1 VGRLT
6 PRSVAE
12 WGAVVPVWVGLAG
25 VIASFVVWVLTGN
38 VSPVLLGAFGTMI
51 AAGQGAE
58 VIVAL
63 KQGPGAKKTRR
74 PSAKPSEEGQS
85 S

>member
-1 VGRLT
+1 M
-6 PRSVAE
+6 AE
-12 WGAVVPVWVGLAG
+12 WGAVLPVWIGLTG

-38 VSPVLLGAFGTMI
+38 VSPVLLGSFGTMI

-63 KQGPGAKKTRR
+63 KQGPGAKQTRKR
-74 PSAKPSEEGQS
+74 SGKPSGEES
-85 S
+85 SS

>member
-1 VGRLT
+1 
-6 PRSVAE
+6 
-12 WGAVVPVWVGLAG
+12 VGLTG

-38 VSPVLLGAFGTMI
+38 VSPVLLGSFGTMI

-63 KQGPGAKKTRR
+63 KGGPGGKRTKK
-74 PSAKPSEEGQS
+74 PSAKPSDAESRG
-85 S
+85 

>member
-1 VGRLT
+1 VGKLT

-12 WGAVVPVWVGLAG
+12 WGSVVPVWVGLTG

-38 VSPVLLGAFGTMI
+38 VSPVLLGTFGTMI

-63 KQGPGAKKTRR
+63 KQGPGAKKTPKR
-74 PSAKPSEEGQS
+74 SGTPSEEGS
-85 S
+85 SS

>member
-1 VGRLT
+1 VGKLT

-25 VIASFVVWVLTGN
+25 VTASFVVWVLTGN
-38 VSPVLLGAFGTMI
+38 VSPVLLGTFGTMI

-63 KQGPGAKKTRR
+63 KHGPGAKSTRK
-74 PSAKPSEEGQS
+74 PKPKPSEEAS
-85 S
+85 RS

>member
-1 VGRLT
+1 M
-6 PRSVAE
+6 AE
-12 WGAVVPVWVGLAG
+12 WGGVVPVWVGLTG

-38 VSPVLLGAFGTMI
+38 VSPVLLGTFGTMI

-63 KQGPGAKKTRR
+63 KQGPGARKTPKRK
-74 PSAKPSEEGQS
+74 PKPSVEEPS